1 MPATAGMNDAEATAQ
16 LAIWL
21 RADAFRWQCLQTVRD
36 ALPVQAWLAAG
47 FIRNLVWD
55 QQHGYLRPTPL
66 PDIDVIYQDAE
77 QQAPAHDHHYEAL
90 LSAQLAAGWQVRN
103 QARMAAR
110 QQHAPYP
117 DCASAIRHWPETAT
131 CYAVRLDAD
140 NQLQWLAPLG
150 WAPLFA
156 GEVVRNP
163 LFAGGDT
170 VWQQRLQQKQWR
182 QRWPQLR
189 LVT

>member
-1 MPATAGMNDAEATAQ
+1 MPATAGISDAEAVAQ
-16 LAIWL
+16 LAAWL

-66 PDIDVIYQDAE
+66 PDIDVIYLDAE
-77 QQAPAHDHHYEAL
+77 KQAPAHDHHYEAL

-117 DCASAIRHWPETAT
+117 DCASAIRYWPETAT

>member
-1 MPATAGMNDAEATAQ
+1 MTDAEATAQ
-16 LAIWL
+16 LAVWL

-36 ALPVQAWLAAG
+36 ALPVEAWLAAG

-66 PDIDVIYQDAE
+66 QDIDVIYLDAA
-77 QQAPAHDHHYEAL
+77 QPSPAADHHYEAL
-90 LSAQLAAGWQVRN
+90 LTAQLAACWQVRN

-150 WAPLFA
+150 WRPLFA

>member
-1 MPATAGMNDAEATAQ
+1 MTDAEAMAQ
-16 LAIWL
+16 LARWL
-21 RADAFRWQCLQTVRD
+21 RADTFRWQCLQTVRD
-36 ALPVQAWLAAG
+36 ILPVQAWLAAG

-55 QQHGYLRPTPL
+55 HQHGYLRPTPL
-66 PDIDVIYQDAE
+66 PDIDVIYLDLLLQE
-77 QQAPAHDHHYEAL
+77 PARDYHYEAL
-90 LSAQLAAGWQVRN
+90 LTAQLDTGWQVRN

-110 QQHAPYP
+110 QQYAPYP

-140 NQLQWLAPLG
+140 NQLHWLAPLG

-156 GEVVRNP
+156 AEVVRNP

-170 VWQQRLQQKQWR
+170 IWQQRLQQKMWR

>member
-1 MPATAGMNDAEATAQ
+1 MTDAEATAL
-16 LAIWL
+16 LARWL
-21 RADAFRWQCLQTVRD
+21 RADTFRWQCLQIVRD
-36 ALPVQAWLAAG
+36 VLPVQAWLAAG

-55 QQHGYLRPTPL
+55 HQHGYLRPTPL
-66 PDIDVIYQDAE
+66 PDIDVIYLDLLLQE
-77 QQAPAHDHHYEAL
+77 PARDYHYETL
-90 LSAQLAAGWQVRN
+90 LTAQLDTGWQVRN
-103 QARMAAR
+103 QAHMAAR

-140 NQLQWLAPLG
+140 NQLHWLAPLG
-150 WAPLFA
+150 WAPLFS

-163 LFAGGDT
+163 LFTGGDT
-170 VWQQRLQQKQWR
+170 IWQQRLQQKMWR

-189 LVT
+189 LIT